1 LLAAAAAIRLWA
13 FGLVLSGRIAHIQL
27 SSLMSLTCISIF
39 HIGAT
44 TAKESDETHNAIVR
58 RSGYIIPPE
67 REGER
72 GAAGYSTTTRHHC
85 DVQCTPTPPCTIV
98 TFASRGIIM
107 HNWHSWIRILRG
119 GYRLTF

>member
-1 LLAAAAAIRLWA
+1 M
-13 FGLVLSGRIAHIQL
+13 QL

-67 REGER
+67 TERER
-72 GAAGYSTTTRHHC
+72 GGRAALQGIPRPHAATAMLHTYSAVHYCELAAR
-85 DVQCTPTPPCTIV
+85 
-98 TFASRGIIM
+98 IISI
-107 HNWHSWIRILRG
+107 HVRE
-119 GYRLTF
+119 YYA